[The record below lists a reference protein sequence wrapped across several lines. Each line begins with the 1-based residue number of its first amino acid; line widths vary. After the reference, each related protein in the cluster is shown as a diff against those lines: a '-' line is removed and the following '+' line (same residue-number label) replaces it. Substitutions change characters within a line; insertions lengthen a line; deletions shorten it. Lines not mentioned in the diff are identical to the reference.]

1 MTSIIENGFIRT
13 NNHQSSS
20 HLSSLQYSSSNFK
33 SYDNFNS
40 QSFFANLGV
49 SPQDYTMTYADL
61 EQTLNKYKRGNPS
74 LINQEFKYKIT
85 TRHIIQKQDLQNT
98 FKTSTNQQQS
108 SNIKSERLEYEI
120 GRMKTE
126 EDEDIN
132 KILKVQQQ
140 ILDIKK
146 EFEEIKKNNNNKP
159 FSNNDSSSFF
169 QNYQG
174 LSNSKSPKDNTKFF
188 NAPAIEAQNLNYQFK
203 QENINT
209 PNFTIP
215 NTLDTNYLAP
225 TSIQKK
231 SFQFEN
237 PQTTINQGTT
247 NYTTYLTESFTPPP
261 TRYAFIVD
269 QFGSDQ
275 QSNEKMNTSSLTSLA
290 TSQNVFRSS
299 TIKKEDPLNTEELK
313 LSDLAP
319 PYPVYQQDQNIQVQ
333 NIDISQLRSD
343 QLQRLSIIKEEEI
356 DESQLESQQFSQRHP
371 QKQNSQ
377 HAINVQQNPYINEI
391 RVYIAQHD
399 LDKNQANTLTDNQ
412 FKMSQVSQSQSIINK
427 IAEIDQKVKQVLSK
441 SDKKLKE

>member
-1 MTSIIENGFIRT
+1 MTSIIENEFILA
-13 NNHQSSS
+13 NHRSSS
-20 HLSSLQYSSSNFK
+20 HISSLQYSSNNFK

-85 TRHIIQKQDLQNT
+85 TRHIFQKQDLQTT
-98 FKTSTNQQQS
+98 FKTSTNLQQS

-146 EFEEIKKNNNNKP
+146 EFEEIKKNNNSKQ
-159 FSNNDSSSFF
+159 FSNNDSSFF
-169 QNYQG
+169 QNFQG
-174 LSNSKSPKDNTKFF
+174 ISNSKSPKSNTKFF

-209 PNFTIP
+209 PNFIMP
-215 NTLDTNYLAP
+215 NTLGTNNLAP

-237 PQTTINQGTT
+237 PQTTIYQGTT

-261 TRYAFIVD
+261 TRYAYVVD
-269 QFGSDQ
+269 QFGSDE

-299 TIKKEDPLNTEELK
+299 TIKKEDPQNSEELK

-319 PYPVYQQDQNIQVQ
+319 PYPVYQLDQNVQVQ
-333 NIDISQLRSD
+333 NIDISQLKSD

-356 DESQLESQQFSQRHP
+356 DESQLESQYFSQRYP

-377 HAINVQQNPYINEI
+377 HAINVQQNPNINEI
-391 RVYIAQHD
+391 RVYIAQQD
-399 LDKNQANTLTDNQ
+399 QIKNQQNPQTTDNQ
-412 FKMSQVSQSQSIINK
+412 FKMSQISQSQSIINK